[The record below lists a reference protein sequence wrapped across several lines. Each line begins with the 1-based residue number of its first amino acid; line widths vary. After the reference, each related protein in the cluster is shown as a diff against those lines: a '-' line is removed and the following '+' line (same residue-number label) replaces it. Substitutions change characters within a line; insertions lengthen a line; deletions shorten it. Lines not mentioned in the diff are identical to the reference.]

1 VIDESMGDEV
11 RITVIATGFGEP
23 AVKQSAPRP
32 SVAAAE
38 PRDTRPVRAM
48 GRVIDD
54 ELDVPT
60 WQRRNQDAPV
70 AQAAAAPAARRGPVG
85 DSVRDEEYDIPTFL
99 RRGAE

>member
-1 VIDESMGDEV
+1 
-11 RITVIATGFGEP
+11 
-23 AVKQSAPRP
+23 
-32 SVAAAE
+32 
-38 PRDTRPVRAM
+38 M

-70 AQAAAAPAARRGPVG
+70 AAAAERPAAVAMRRGPVG
-85 DSVRDEEYDIPTFL
+85 ESVRDEEYDIPTFL